1 MPYRRLRVLPLL
13 AAALTLI
20 LGPTP
25 GARAINRLSAPV
37 SAVARPAPVAEVDPG
52 AIPYP
57 PGAVTPPTSAP
68 TAGTSVAGGTGAAR
82 PSGSPSPSGSRGGQ
96 PPDRSVG
103 PGGSAKR
110 TGSAAVALT
119 FDDGPDPVQT
129 PALLDLLRRHGVK
142 ATFCL
147 VGFRARD
154 NPDLVRRIAA
164 EGHALCNHSWQH
176 LVDLAQRPVDEIR
189 HDLEATNDAIRAAMP
204 GAKIRYF
211 RAPGGHFT
219 PDLVA
224 IARGYGMASIYWQ
237 VDPRDWDHRGTASD
251 QEHIARVIEA
261 VRHEV
266 RPGAI
271 VLSHDNRQPTTIEA
285 YRTLLPWL
293 KARFTLRA
301 LPT

>member
-1 MPYRRLRVLPLL
+1 MPYRRLRVVFLL
-13 AAALTLI
+13 AAAFSLI

-25 GARAINRLSAPV
+25 GARAINRLPANK
-37 SAVARPAPVAEVDPG
+37 ATVARRVPPPSELD
-52 AIPYP
+52 
-57 PGAVTPPTSAP
+57 PGAVTLPHPDTASSPGAPSAGVGS
-68 TAGTSVAGGTGAAR
+68 ASGR
-82 PSGSPSPSGSRGGQ
+82 PSGSPSPSGSRSGR
-96 PPDRSVG
+96 PDRSVG

-129 PALLDLLRRHGVK
+129 PAMLDLLKRYGVK

-154 NPDLVRRIAA
+154 YPDLVRRIVA
-164 EGHALCNHSWQH
+164 EGHTLCNHSWQH
-176 LVDLAQRPVDEIR
+176 LIDLAHRPVDEIR
-189 HDLEATNDAIRAAMP
+189 RDLEATNDAIRAAVP
-204 GAKIRYF
+204 GVKIRYF
-211 RAPGGHFT
+211 RAPGGNFT
-219 PDLVA
+219 PELVS

-237 VDPRDWDHRGTASD
+237 VDPRDWDHRSTASD
-251 QEHIARVIEA
+251 QEHVARVIAA
-261 VRHEV
+261 VQAGV

-293 KARFTLRA
+293 KARFALRA
-301 LPT
+301 LPA